1 MIHDQFGHAADS
13 RRQLLQQS
21 LRFLQIVRVEPLR
34 EPPVHRSEQVARLLH
49 LALVAPE
56 GGRGS
61 ALATTADNTN
71 NNVATNGRSLH
82 THRRWF
88 AAKNPSWRSRT
99 QSWTPHGTPPK
110 GAPSHRAMHKKMQVR
125 AVWSRRATALI
136 EWHRSCGIC
145 SRSGLIDLMSE
156 CEGLTPPTPPA
167 MPSLLSNRAYRI
179 LP

>member
-71 NNVATNGRSLH
+71 NNAATNGRYHKSLQ
-82 THRRWF
+82 TE
-88 AAKNPSWRSRT
+88 ATTCRSPE
-99 QSWTPHGTPPK
+99 S
-110 GAPSHRAMHKKMQVR
+110 
-125 AVWSRRATALI
+125 LD
-136 EWHRSCGIC
+136 C
-145 SRSGLIDLMSE
+145 SGFFF
-156 CEGLTPPTPPA
+156 
-167 MPSLLSNRAYRI
+167 
-179 LP
+179 